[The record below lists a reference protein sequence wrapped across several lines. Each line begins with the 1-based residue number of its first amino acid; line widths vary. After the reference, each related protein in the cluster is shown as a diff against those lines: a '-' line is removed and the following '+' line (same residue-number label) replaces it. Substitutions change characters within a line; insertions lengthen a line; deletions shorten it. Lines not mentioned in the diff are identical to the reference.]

1 MITSNKFHYI
11 EEKNTLMTYLAF
23 LRNATKDTVETLDSL
38 AKDNRDPLLLVMGSI
53 AEFASDDVSF

>member
-23 LRNATKDTVETLDSL
+23 LCNATKDTVETLDSL